1 MRSLRGIGVL
11 FSLLIVGVLGG
22 LMAPLPSEAATGFV
36 TRPTVSAQ
44 LDPCGGGASV
54 SISGIT
60 KATAG
65 VVTTNGAHGFT
76 TSDKIFIDCVAGM
89 TQVNGKV
96 FALAAVT
103 TTTFTI
109 ANTSA
114 NVAYVSGGIAS
125 KAISIR
131 DISAITK
138 ATDGLVTTTTPH
150 GFVTGDKVYIEGVL
164 GMTQV
169 NGLFFTITV
178 PTGST
183 NTFLLSVNTSGTGY
197 TLYSSVGKVLKYVSP
212 PIDIPLTACTDAQIT
227 SLAPGFQSCW
237 LVPTNQVFSSK
248 GATPRYFKIVD
259 VNWPACSPTPCGSP
273 LLKVGDT
280 STGLDSFVFTNYQ
293 FAPSTSGGTVLTSPY
308 WGTSLNTKP
317 NIGTPGTTPPFYGE
331 AHSMRLTFNHT
342 FDFAGNN
349 KSVCTNYSDP
359 ATCSALYQISLGIS
373 GTFAG
378 GGGGTAS
385 GDYVRLSGTGNFGPT
400 AGWRNLSMPIPSG
413 GSCVD
418 PNSRN
423 SPLDVNYCTLQRELG
438 LAATTPSSFSDL
450 PSLLQ
455 DDLTTNRYPR
465 YICDRAPTGTET
477 TGNSCKPQM
486 TFSLTA
492 TVKGPDS
499 FILPGSM
506 VAAGGGCT
514 TTNNKGGTQTPQGPP
529 CHSNSKKSN
538 LTDESDTFFDEEK
551 NMNQQY
557 FNAVSAEPTAACV
570 GDQCGCSN
578 PEQCSGT
585 ILITANVTPS
595 ASALFP
601 FFAEGVDLGPNN
613 FSITTDGMSATEDP
627 PCLAMPTGSGCKA
640 FTEVQSIYDNPGTFG
655 PDYQN
660 VLWPIYV
667 DSNGGTK
674 KYDVDSPK
682 CTSFLNKP
690 LLIPPYIVSEWTIP
704 GGSVKKEVTVT
715 RLGAGDIVTCNFH
728 VHKAN

>member
-1 MRSLRGIGVL
+1 MKSLGRVGLV

-22 LMAPLPSEAATGFV
+22 VMAPLPSEAVVGYV
-36 TRPTVSAQ
+36 TRPTVAAQ
-44 LDPCGGGASV
+44 VDPCGGGASV

-96 FALAAVT
+96 FSLSAASGS
-103 TTTFTI
+103 TFTLA

-138 ATDGLVTTTTPH
+138 ETDGLVTTTQAH
-150 GFVTGDKVYIEGVL
+150 GFVTGDKVYIEGVA

-197 TLYSSVGKVLKYVSP
+197 TPYSSVGKVHKYVSP

-227 SLAPGFQSCW
+227 ALAPGFQSCW

-259 VNWPACSPTPCGSP
+259 VNWPACSPIPCGSP

-293 FAPSTSGGTVLTSPY
+293 FAPTTSGGTVLTSPY

-349 KSVCTNYSDP
+349 KSVCTNYSDL

-400 AGWRNLSMPIPSG
+400 AGWRNLVLPIPSG

-538 LTDESDTFFDEEK
+538 LTDESDTFFDAEK

-557 FNAVSAEPTAACV
+557 FLAVSAEPTAACV

-585 ILITANVTPS
+585 ILITANVTPAVS
-595 ASALFP
+595 RMFP
-601 FFAEGVDLGPNN
+601 FFAQGLDEDN
-613 FSITTDGMSATEDP
+613 FFINTAGMSATDDP
-627 PCLAMPTGSGCKA
+627 PCLAVPTGFGCKA
-640 FTEVQSIYDNPGTFG
+640 FTNVQSLYGDIATFE
-655 PDYQN
+655 PDY
-660 VLWPIYV
+660 LSSAWPTV
-667 DSNGGTK
+667 TGTSQ

-682 CTSFLNKP
+682 CTSLLNRP
-690 LLIPPYIVSEWTIP
+690 SDIPPYIVSEWTIP
-704 GGSVKKEVTVT
+704 GGSVKKAVTVT
-715 RLGAGDIVTCNFH
+715 RLGDGDVVTCNFH
-728 VHKAN
+728 AHKAN